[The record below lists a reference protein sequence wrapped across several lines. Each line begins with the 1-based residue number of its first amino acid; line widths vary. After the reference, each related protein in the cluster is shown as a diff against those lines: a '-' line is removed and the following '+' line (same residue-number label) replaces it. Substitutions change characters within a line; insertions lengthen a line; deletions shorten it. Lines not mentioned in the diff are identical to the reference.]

1 MRFAATECC
10 EIRHFTISPVAG
22 MPELEYSLDRYSL
35 PPTTPP
41 PLASSFFH
49 ALDNRCNELRKKMAW
64 SGSVLRPHLLCQGE
78 WLGLN
83 LSELPPSN
91 SEIHD
96 NPAPSPFQ
104 LYSKSKTHDNPLPSP
119 FQLPHSNSKTHH
131 NPYSLQK
138 PTTSHTH
145 LFDNNILSDRT
156 KQFLHAP
163 PERPTV
169 PSFHPLIYAPSFVSW
184 FSMMQF
190 IDIFSLILSFL
201 GLYGIVF
208 SLRLLLPRNVVP
220 LVSTSLNETMAL
232 LENAEATN
240 IPNVSDYRVDLAMYV
255 SVHIGLHN
263 PQLIECSHHNR
274 FLQMRTESHRSPE
287 FFQQVCLFFLCGLT
301 WRLRSLK
308 SEIEDIK
315 RKIEV

>member
-1 MRFAATECC
+1 MGF
-10 EIRHFTISPVAG
+10 F
-22 MPELEYSLDRYSL
+22 ELECSWDCYSCQ
-35 PPTTPP
+35 PTT
-41 PLASSFFH
+41 PLASSFLH
-49 ALDNRCNELRKKMAW
+49 TLDNRCN
-64 SGSVLRPHLLCQGE
+64 
-78 WLGLN
+78 GLT
-83 LSELPPSN
+83 PTKVPRSN
-91 SEIHD
+91 SEIHH
-96 NPAPSPFQ
+96 NPS
-104 LYSKSKTHDNPLPSP
+104 PSP
-119 FQLPHSNSKTHH
+119 FQLPYSNSETHD

-138 PTTSHTH
+138 PATFHTH
-145 LFDNNILSDRT
+145 LFDNNRLSNRT
-156 KQFLHAP
+156 KQFLLAP

-169 PSFHPLIYAPSFVSW
+169 QSFHPLIYAPSFVSW

-255 SVHIGLHN
+255 FVHIGLHN
-263 PQLIECSHHNR
+263 PQLTECSHHNR

-287 FFQQVCLFFLCGLT
+287 FFQQVCLLFLCGLT

-315 RKIEV
+315 RKIEVRRITVLI